1 MEQNKHQVK
10 MQTLAMEIYSWCKKR
25 DLWGDNII
33 YFNGKA
39 WKSDNNW
46 NGVQGKEI
54 GEDLYEFED
63 RNPCT
68 YFEYANPDTLSMSFE
83 GSLYDALNAWDL
95 PYYDG
100 TEEELQAIFKKYG
113 LYFEYGHQWNLS
125 AYEL

>member
-10 MQTLAMEIYSWCKKR
+10 MQTLAMEIYSWCEKR

-39 WKSDNNW
+39 WSNQPTW
-46 NGVQGKEI
+46 NGVEGKEI
-54 GEDLYEFED
+54 GEELYEYDNKNPED
-63 RNPCT
+63 

-83 GSLYDALNAWDL
+83 GSLYTALNAWDL

-100 TEEELQAIFKKYG
+100 IEEELQAIFGKYG
-113 LYFEYGHQWNLS
+113 LYFEYGYQWSLS